1 MTDHNNLVMNE
12 FRKIDGT
19 IAPIKCLDITDDKKF
34 AYLNADRMCSVHSEL
49 SIHFKE
55 RLI

>member
-12 FRKIDGT
+12 FRKTDGS

-34 AYLNADRMCSVHSEL
+34 AYLWMYN
-49 SIHFKE
+49 
-55 RLI
+55 